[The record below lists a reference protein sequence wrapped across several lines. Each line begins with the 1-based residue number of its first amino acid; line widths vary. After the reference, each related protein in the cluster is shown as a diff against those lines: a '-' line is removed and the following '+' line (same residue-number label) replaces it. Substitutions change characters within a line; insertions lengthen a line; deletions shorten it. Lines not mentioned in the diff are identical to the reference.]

1 MGDEEGW
8 YSTQALCL
16 PFGQEENKT
25 ITCCMSPD
33 CSQSPI
39 LINNFQDSPHG
50 RSTGYLLHT
59 KQAACTFELIPPP
72 FMGIS
77 EKSCVC
83 TDCLISTEEVR
94 TLSVQIWTLSHGL
107 TEGFMQ
113 SSSVD
118 NALLAVPN
126 HNVNLVNSSP
136 LKTYRWTGVP
146 SKVIWIVR
154 KGCRW
159 QCTAALYCW

>member
-16 PFGQEENKT
+16 PYGQEENKT

-39 LINNFQDSPHG
+39 LINNFRDSPHG

-72 FMGIS
+72 LPVHGHLWKIM
-77 EKSCVC
+77 
-83 TDCLISTEEVR
+83 CLPWLFDFHRRSANAFSTNMDIIAWLDRRIYAV
-94 TLSVQIWTLSHGL
+94 
-107 TEGFMQ
+107 
-113 SSSVD
+113 VD